1 MRVPVAFRI
10 FAAHL
15 VFTVAVAFAAV
26 WSVQR
31 AFEEYFRS
39 WKGRLETIPAEAV
52 FQPLAQE
59 VGRSLL
65 LRRDALPEVWERE
78 QARITEGLGSV
89 LKGIPSVDSVLILDP
104 ENRIVYASDPTV
116 IDLAFRG
123 NEEMVEVLRSEVV
136 ERQVIS
142 SGERKVTRV
151 MVPIFDLAGGEG
163 RKPNRLGSVVVHYVP
178 DSALAG
184 RLPDLTPPTLQPG
197 AQFMK
202 PLFALLAVAG
212 AGGLVV
218 TLFALGP
225 IRRLDRALE
234 AFRKQGFQG
243 DFAAS
248 TAGLGKEFASTVD
261 AINELGGRLQAM
273 DGQGKEREA
282 LLATLSQTL
291 EDGML
296 ALGPR
301 GEPVAW
307 NAAAVRLLC
316 GTEREEGDE
325 AACLRRAL
333 GRHPE
338 LIDTGLTGSSSIEV
352 EIERRDEGSLPL
364 GVTRVPLGLRPR
376 ERGVLLLLRD
386 LATFRKV
393 ESHLLEA
400 GRFATLANLAGGL
413 AHEIRNPLH
422 SIGLNA
428 GVVEQYLGQF
438 PGGSSHRAV
447 EESLRAIQDETRRL
461 TDLLNNYLGMLRSG
475 GEPALVDVRE
485 VCRSVVQ
492 LLGFAALKSR
502 VEIRLE
508 GDEDL
513 PLVRGVRDR
522 IQQAILNLVLNAIQA
537 MPEGGEVLLSTTVAS
552 GHVRVTVTD
561 TGPGLPEEV
570 ASGLFETR
578 VTTKPGGSG
587 LGLPLVRLIVE
598 AHGGSVSCRSV
609 PGQGAAFTMVLP
621 VVEEAA

>member
-1 MRVPVAFRI
+1 MRLPIALRI

-15 VFTVAVAFAAV
+15 AFTVVVAFAAV
-26 WSVQR
+26 WSVER
-31 AFEEYFRS
+31 AFDEYFRT
-39 WKGRLETIPAEAV
+39 WKDRLATIPAEAI

-65 LRRDALPEVWERE
+65 LQEDSLPEVRERE
-78 QARITEGLGSV
+78 QERITDGLKSV
-89 LKGIPSVDSVLILDP
+89 LKGIPSVESVLIIDT
-104 ENRIVYASDPTV
+104 ENRILFASDPTV

-123 NEEMVEVLRSEVV
+123 NEEMVELLRSEVV
-136 ERQVIS
+136 ERRVIS
-142 SGERKVTRV
+142 SGDRKVTRV
-151 MVPIFDLAGGEG
+151 MVPIVDASGGG
-163 RKPNRLGSVVVHYVP
+163 DRRANRLGSVVVHYVP
-178 DSALAG
+178 DPALAS
-184 RLPDLTPPTLQPG
+184 RIPDLTPPTLRPG
-197 AQFMK
+197 AQFQK
-202 PLFALLAVAG
+202 PLIALLALAG

-243 DFAAS
+243 EFAAS
-248 TAGLGKEFASTVD
+248 AADLGKEFASTVD
-261 AINELGGRLQAM
+261 AINELGKRLQAM
-273 DGQGKEREA
+273 DGQGRERET

-296 ALGPR
+296 ALGP
-301 GEPVAW
+301 GGDPVAW

-316 GTEREEGDE
+316 GDRSAGDE
-325 AACLRRAL
+325 ATCLRAAL
-333 GRHPE
+333 ARHP
-338 LIDTGLTGSSSIEV
+338 GLAETSLSGGSSIEV
-352 EIERRDEGSLPL
+352 EIDRGEETPLPL
-364 GVTRVPLGLRPR
+364 GVTRVPLDLRPR

-393 ESHLLEA
+393 EAHLLEA

-438 PGGSSHRAV
+438 PGGTSHRAV

-475 GEPALVDVRE
+475 GEPSLVDVRE

-537 MPEGGEVLLSTTVAS
+537 MPGGGQVLLSTTVAA

-570 ASGLFETR
+570 ASGVFETR

-598 AHGGSVSCRSV
+598 AHGGSVSCRST

-621 VVEEAA
+621 VEGEAG

>member
-1 MRVPVAFRI
+1 MRIPIAFRI

-15 VFTVAVAFAAV
+15 VFTVVVAFAAV
-26 WSVQR
+26 WSIQR
-31 AFEEYFRS
+31 AFEEYFRT
-39 WKGRLETIPAEAV
+39 WKGRLETIPAEAI
-52 FQPLAQE
+52 FQPLAHE
-59 VGRSLL
+59 LGRSLL
-65 LRRDALPEVWERE
+65 LQKDALPEVWERE
-78 QARITEGLGSV
+78 QARITEGLRSV
-89 LKGIPSVDSVLILDP
+89 LKGIPSVDSVLILDT
-104 ENRIVYASDPTV
+104 EDRILYASDPTV

-123 NEEMVEVLRSEVV
+123 NEEMVDLLRSEAV
-136 ERQVIS
+136 ERRIIS
-142 SGERKVTRV
+142 SGDRKVTRV
-151 MVPIFDLAGGEG
+151 MVPVFDASEGGD
-163 RKPNRLGSVVVHYVP
+163 RRVKRLGSVVVHYVP
-178 DSALAG
+178 DLDLAS
-184 RLPDLTPPTLQPG
+184 RIPDLTPPTLQPG
-197 AQFMK
+197 EQFQK
-202 PLFALLAVAG
+202 PLIALLALAG

-234 AFRKQGFQG
+234 AYRKQGFQG

-248 TAGLGKEFASTVD
+248 TVGLGREFASTVD
-261 AINELGGRLQAM
+261 AINELGRRLHAM
-273 DGQGKEREA
+273 DGQGRERES

-296 ALGPR
+296 ALGPA

-316 GTEREEGDE
+316 GDRNEGDE
-325 AACLRRAL
+325 AACLRTAL
-333 GRHPE
+333 ARHPRLAE
-338 LIDTGLTGSSSIEV
+338 TGLAGSSSIEV
-352 EIERRDEGSLPL
+352 EVDRGGGTPLPL
-364 GVTRVPLGLRPR
+364 GVTRVPLDLRPR
-376 ERGVLLLLRD
+376 ARGVLLLLRD

-393 ESHLLEA
+393 EAHLLEA

-485 VCRSVVQ
+485 VCRSVMQ

-537 MPEGGEVLLSTTVAS
+537 MPEGGEVLLATTVAA

-570 ASGLFETR
+570 ASGIFETR
-578 VTTKPGGSG
+578 LTTKPGGSG

-598 AHGGSVSCRSV
+598 AHGGSVSCRST

-621 VVEEAA
+621 VEEEAA

>member
-1 MRVPVAFRI
+1 MRIPIAFRI

-15 VFTVAVAFAAV
+15 VFTVVVAFAAV

-31 AFEEYFRS
+31 AFDEYFS
-39 WKGRLETIPAEAV
+39 TWKGRLETIPAEAI
-52 FQPLAQE
+52 FQPLAHE
-59 VGRSLL
+59 LGRSLL
-65 LRRDALPEVWERE
+65 LQTDALPEVWERE
-78 QARITEGLGSV
+78 QARITEGLRSV
-89 LKGIPSVDSVLILDP
+89 LKGIPSVDSVLILDT

-123 NEEMVEVLRSEVV
+123 DEEMVDLLRSEAV
-136 ERQVIS
+136 ERRIIS
-142 SGERKVTRV
+142 SGDRKVTRV
-151 MVPIFDLAGGEG
+151 MVPIFDAPEGGG
-163 RKPNRLGSVVVHYVP
+163 RRPARLGSVVVHYVP
-178 DSALAG
+178 DRDLAS
-184 RLPDLTPPTLQPG
+184 RIPDLTPPTLQPG
-197 AQFMK
+197 AQFQK
-202 PLFALLAVAG
+202 PLIALLALAG

-248 TAGLGKEFASTVD
+248 TAGLGREFASTVG
-261 AINELGGRLQAM
+261 AINELGRRLQAM
-273 DGQGKEREA
+273 DGQGRERES

-296 ALGPR
+296 ALGPG

-316 GTEREEGDE
+316 GDRDDGDE
-325 AACLRRAL
+325 ASCLRRAL
-333 GRHPE
+333 ARHPE
-338 LIDTGLTGSSSIEV
+338 LAGTGLSGSSSIEV
-352 EIERRDEGSLPL
+352 EVDRGGGAPLPL
-364 GVTRVPLGLRPR
+364 GVTRVPLDLRPR
-376 ERGVLLLLRD
+376 ERGALLLLRD

-393 ESHLLEA
+393 EAHLLEA

-438 PGGSSHRAV
+438 PGGSPHRAV

-475 GEPALVDVRE
+475 AEPALVDVRE

-508 GDEDL
+508 GEEDL

-537 MPEGGEVLLSTTVAS
+537 MPEGGEVLLSTTVAE

-570 ASGLFETR
+570 ASGIFETR

-598 AHGGSVSCRSV
+598 AHGGSVSCRSA

-621 VVEEAA
+621 VEEEAA

>member
-1 MRVPVAFRI
+1 MRIPLAFRI

-15 VFTVAVAFAAV
+15 VFTVVVVFAAV

-31 AFEEYFRS
+31 AFEEYFRT
-39 WKGRLETIPAEAV
+39 WKGRLETIPAEAI

-65 LRRDALPEVWERE
+65 LQEDSLPEVRERE
-78 QARITEGLGSV
+78 QARITEGLRSV
-89 LKGIPSVDSVLILDP
+89 LKGIRSVDSVLVIDT
-104 ENRIVYASDPTV
+104 ENRILFASDPTV
-116 IDLAFRG
+116 LDLAFRG
-123 NEEMVEVLRSEVV
+123 NEEMVELLRSEVV

-142 SGERKVTRV
+142 SADRKVTRV
-151 MVPIFDLAGGEG
+151 MVPIFDAAEG
-163 RKPNRLGSVVVHYVP
+163 SGRQPRRLGSIVVHYVP
-178 DSALAG
+178 DPALAG
-184 RLPDLTPPTLQPG
+184 RIPDLTPTTLRPG
-197 AQFMK
+197 AQFQK
-202 PLFALLAVAG
+202 PLIALLAIAG

-234 AFRKQGFQG
+234 AYRKQGFQG
-243 DFAAS
+243 EFGASAAD
-248 TAGLGKEFASTVD
+248 LGREFASTVD
-261 AINELGGRLQAM
+261 AINELGRRLQAM
-273 DGQGKEREA
+273 DGQGRERES

-296 ALGPR
+296 ALGPG

-316 GTEREEGDE
+316 GVREHEDE
-325 AACLRRAL
+325 AACLRAAL
-333 GRHPE
+333 ARHPR
-338 LIDTGLTGSSSIEV
+338 LAQTSLSGGSSIE
-352 EIERRDEGSLPL
+352 IEVDRGEDTPLPL
-364 GVTRVPLGLRPR
+364 GVTRVPLDLRPR

-393 ESHLLEA
+393 EAHLLEA

-438 PGGSSHRAV
+438 PGGASHRAV

-508 GDEDL
+508 GEEDL

-537 MPEGGEVLLSTTVAS
+537 MPEGGEVLLSTTVAA

-570 ASGLFETR
+570 ASGIFETR

-598 AHGGSVSCRSV
+598 AHGGTVSCRSI
-609 PGQGAAFTMVLP
+609 PGQGAAFTMLLP
-621 VVEEAA
+621 VEGEAA